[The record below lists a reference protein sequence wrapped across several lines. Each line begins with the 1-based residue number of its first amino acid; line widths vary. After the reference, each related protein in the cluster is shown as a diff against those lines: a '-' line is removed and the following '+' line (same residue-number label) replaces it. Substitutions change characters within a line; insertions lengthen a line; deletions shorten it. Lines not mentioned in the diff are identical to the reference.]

1 MSVAPKPASIKAIEP
16 VDLTSIK
23 ASNQPK
29 TAAYGT
35 SIGAIKKDY
44 DTTDRHSKNCI
55 ATLKKLPRSF

>member
-1 MSVAPKPASIKAIEP
+1 MPVAPKPASIKAIEP

-35 SIGAIKKDY
+35 NIGAVKKDDY
-44 DTTDRHSKNCI
+44 TTDRHSKNGI
-55 ATLKKLPRSF
+55 ATPKKLPRIF